1 MATKNS
7 EKSKNLTS
15 KEALKQDFAARL
27 KYTYDADLY
36 HAKNNDRY
44 NALVLAVRDR
54 IIHQWDLTRTTYR
67 KKDVKRVYYLSLE
80 FLMGRAMTN
89 NIINLKIEKEVRAAM
104 AELGYDADELF
115 GEEPDAGLG
124 NGGLGRLAA
133 CFLDSL
139 ATLDYPAYG
148 YGIRYNYGI
157 FKQTINNGW
166 QAEQPDN
173 WLKYGNPWEIRKN
186 NLIYP
191 VNFGGR
197 VNVIR
202 ENGKD
207 LYKWI
212 PEERINGVAYDTPVV
227 GYGGKTINSLRLWS
241 AIASDEFSFH
251 EFNSGEYAHAVK
263 NKTAAETISQVLY
276 PNDTLYMGKELRLKQ
291 QYFFVCC
298 SIADIVN
305 RFKRDGK
312 YDWKDFSNKAAIQ
325 LNDTHPAITVAEL
338 MRVLLDQELLSWDE
352 AWKITIATLGYTNHT
367 LMPEALEKWPVEMM
381 EKILPRHMQIIYE
394 INHRF
399 IQEAS
404 SHFSVLDG
412 QAISKMSIIEEGPH
426 KMVRMANLAIIGSHS
441 TNGVAKL
448 HSDLLK
454 TYMFP
459 EFNTIYPDRFNNKTN
474 GVTQRRW
481 LLDCNPLLANKITKT
496 IGSDWIKDFS
506 KISEL
511 KEYANDPAF
520 LADFAKIKKTCKERA
535 ADFLLK
541 DADITVDPDS
551 LFDIQIKRIHEY
563 KRQLMNALN
572 ILLIYTR
579 MKNDEA
585 YRTSYPKTT
594 FLFGGKAAPGYK
606 NAKTIIKFINN
617 ISQVINND
625 PTVNKIIKV
634 HFMPNYRVTMAEHII
649 PAANISQQIST
660 AGLEASGTGNM
671 KFMINGALTMGTLDG
686 ANVEIA
692 EEVGNEN
699 CFIFGHT
706 EDQIAT
712 LSQTY
717 KAKDWIESDRAI
729 FDIMRLIENNQF
741 SINEEGIFKAFF
753 EGVVANDTYCVFAD
767 LRMYND
773 RHNEATSLYATDI
786 NEWNRRAVLNIAS
799 SGKFTSDRTI
809 HEYAKEV
816 WNVKAC
822 KVGTASEDNLL
833 DYVTLKK

>member
-1 MATKNS
+1 MATPNN
-7 EKSKNLTS
+7 EKSKYGKS
-15 KEALKQDFAARL
+15 KDAIKIDFAEQL

-104 AELGYDADELF
+104 AELGYDADEIF
-115 GEEPDAGLG
+115 AEEPDAGLG

-157 FKQTINNGW
+157 FKQTIKNGW
-166 QAEQPDN
+166 QMEQPDN

-197 VNVIR
+197 VSVIR

-207 LYKWI
+207 IFKWI
-212 PEERINGVAYDTPVV
+212 PAERINGVAYDTPVV
-227 GYGGKTINSLRLWS
+227 GYGGKTVNTLRLWS

-298 SIADIVN
+298 SIADIVR

-312 YDWKDFSNKAAIQ
+312 FDWKDFPNKAAIQ
-325 LNDTHPAITVAEL
+325 LNDTHPSITVAEL
-338 MRVLLDQELLSWDE
+338 MRVLLDEEFLSWDE
-352 AWKITIATLGYTNHT
+352 AWKITTATLGYTNHT

-381 EKILPRHMQIIYE
+381 ENILPRHMQIIYE

-399 IQEAS
+399 LQEAS
-404 SHFSVLDG
+404 SYFNVKDSD
-412 QAISKMSIIEEGPH
+412 AISKMSIIEEGSH
-426 KMVRMANLAIIGSHS
+426 KSVRMANLSIIGTHS
-441 TNGVAKL
+441 TNGVAQL

-459 EFNTIYPDRFNNKTN
+459 EFNTIYPERFNNKTN

-481 LLDCNPLLANKITKT
+481 LLDCNPLLSKKITQA
-496 IGSDWIKDFS
+496 IGDGWIKDFS
-506 KISEL
+506 QISKLSEF
-511 KEYANDPAF
+511 ANDAAF
-520 LADFAKIKKTCKERA
+520 LEDFAKIKYACKERA
-535 ADFLLK
+535 ANFLK
-541 DADITVDPDS
+541 NDASIIVDPDS
-551 LFDIQIKRIHEY
+551 LFDVQVKRIHEY

-572 ILLIYTR
+572 ILIIYTR

-594 FLFGGKAAPGYK
+594 FLFGGKAAPGYQ

-617 ISQVINND
+617 IAQVINND
-625 PTVNKIIKV
+625 PSVNKIIKV
-634 HFMPNYRVTMAEHII
+634 HFMPNYRVTMAENII
-649 PAANISQQIST
+649 PATNISQQIST

-671 KFMINGALTMGTLDG
+671 KFMINGALTIGTLDG

-692 EEVGNEN
+692 EEAGNEN

-706 EDQIAT
+706 EDQISA
-712 LSQTY
+712 LLPSYNAQ
-717 KAKDWIESDRAI
+717 DWINSDKAI
-729 FDIMRLIENNQF
+729 YDVMKLIENNQF
-741 SINEEGIFKAFF
+741 SINEEDIFKAFF
-753 EGVVANDTYCVFAD
+753 QGLIANDKYCIFAD

-773 RHNEATSLYATDI
+773 RHNAATKLYSSDIAT
-786 NEWNRRAVLNIAS
+786 WNNKAVINIAA

-809 HEYAKEV
+809 HEYAKDI

-822 KVGTASEDNLL
+822 KIGTSKEDNLL
-833 DYVTLKK
+833 DYVMNK